1 MTSPFCV
8 PYIANGSGQ
17 IVFFLIILIWII
29 GALLKK
35 ASEASKRSF
44 PPGPVKPQHP
54 SEGPTPAARRP
65 TLSDFLKRIQ
75 QMAEQGEQPP
85 PPPPPEPEAPMQP
98 PVLRVPSTPSR
109 PPDRRSPV
117 AGPSVLRTPR
127 VKPERRDLRVS
138 PPAQQMEPLQTLKP
152 IGVPLESLP
161 TQELAFSPLLD
172 TQQLDAHGMTK
183 LQQRHIS
190 QTLGITLSTDQM
202 KKGIILSEI
211 LGPPKAVLRRRH
223 VAAGR

>member
-1 MTSPFCV
+1 MTSPLLFHNL
-8 PYIANGSGQ
+8 AKASGE
-17 IVFFLIILIWII
+17 IVFFLILLIWII
-29 GALLKK
+29 GGLMKK
-35 ASEASKRSF
+35 AAEASKRSF
-44 PPGPVKPQHP
+44 PQGSAGPQHP
-54 SEGPTPAARRP
+54 AQRPTPAAPRP

-75 QMAEQGEQPP
+75 QMTEGEEQPP
-85 PPPPPEPEAPMQP
+85 PSPPEPETPTPRPLLQMPSP
-98 PVLRVPSTPSR
+98 PRR

-127 VKPERRDLRVS
+127 MKPERKELRVS
-138 PPAQQMEPLQTLKP
+138 PRAQMEPLQTLKP
-152 IGVPLESLP
+152 ADVPLMSVP
-161 TQELAFSPLLD
+161 TQELALSPLLD
-172 TQQLDAHGMTK
+172 TQQLNAHGMTK

-223 VAAGR
+223 LAPGR